1 MRVISNL
8 LSNLLSILFHPLL
21 LLTYIFFLL
30 YTSNHYIFGGLTTLQ
45 FRLLGIYVFILTFAM
60 PLVSVLLMRA
70 LGFVSDIRMP
80 TTQDRIGPYIAVG
93 VFYIWTYLNMSDN
106 IQVPPVFRVFVL
118 GATIA
123 LAIAFFVNVFSKISM
138 HAVGMGGFVAMLL
151 LLHLYYSYTDTSGL
165 LLGGIIAAGAVGTA
179 RLLLKAHEPNDIFG
193 GYMVGFVC
201 QFLAFRLLVN
211 LV

>member
-1 MRVISNL
+1 
-8 LSNLLSILFHPLL
+8 
-21 LLTYIFFLL
+21 
-30 YTSNHYIFGGLTTLQ
+30 LTTVQ

-70 LGFVSDIRMP
+70 LGFVSDITMP
-80 TTQDRIGPYIAVG
+80 TTQDRIGPYISVG
-93 VFYIWTYLNMSDN
+93 VFYIWTFLNMKDN

-165 LLGGIIAAGAVGTA
+165 LLGGIVAAGAVGTA

-201 QFLAFRLLVN
+201 QFLAFRILVN

>member
-1 MRVISNL
+1 MRV
-8 LSNLLSILFHPLL
+8 LSNLLSIVFHPLL
-21 LLTYIFFLL
+21 LLSYIFFLL
-30 YTSNHYIFGGLTTLQ
+30 YSSNHYIFGGLTNLQ

-60 PLVSVLLMRA
+60 PFVSVLLMRA

-80 TTQDRIGPYIAVG
+80 TMEDRVGPYIAVG

-123 LAIAFFVNVFSKISM
+123 LAISFFVNVFSKISM

-165 LLGGIIAAGAVGTA
+165 LLGGIVAAGAVGTA

>member
-1 MRVISNL
+1 MRPISNL
-8 LSNLLSILFHPLL
+8 LSVVFHPLL
-21 LLTYIFFLL
+21 LLTYIYFIL
-30 YTSNHYIFGGLTTLQ
+30 YTSNHFIFGGLTSLQ
-45 FRLLGIYVFILTFAM
+45 FRLLGIYIFILTFAM
-60 PLVSVLLMRA
+60 PFISVLLMRA

-80 TTQDRIGPYIAVG
+80 TTQDRIGPYISVG

-123 LAIAFFVNVFSKISM
+123 LGIAFFVNVFSKISM

-151 LLHLYYSYTDTSGL
+151 LIHLYYSTTNISGL
-165 LLGGIIAAGAVGTA
+165 LLGGIVVAGAVGTA
-179 RLLLKAHEPNDIFG
+179 RLLLKAHEANDVFG

-201 QFLAFRLLVN
+201 QFLAFRLLVG